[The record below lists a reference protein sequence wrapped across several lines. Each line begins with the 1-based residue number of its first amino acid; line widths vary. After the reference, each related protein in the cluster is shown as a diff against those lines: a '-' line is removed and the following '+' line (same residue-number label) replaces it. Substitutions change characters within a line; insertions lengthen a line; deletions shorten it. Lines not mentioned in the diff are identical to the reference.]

1 MNKTVKTMSKGEV
14 SKEKQVKRRTWMMPQ
29 EVEVWYVLPAIRRE
43 LAKAMKTKVVP
54 RPNEEGK
61 IVDHKVTQKEIARM
75 LGVTEP
81 AITQYLLKKKG
92 QRSRGDQ
99 VDLPETIVKEIDKA
113 ADTMISEYEKTR
125 LNEDED
131 IFQAM
136 TKEINRIIKFMRDE
150 GVMCDIHREFCA
162 HVNDTCDACDSK

>member
-1 MNKTVKTMSKGEV
+1 MSASESK
-14 SKEKQVKRRTWMMPQ
+14 KEKQVKRRTWMMPQ

-43 LAKAMKTKVVP
+43 LAKVMKTKLVP
-54 RPNEEGK
+54 RANDDGK
-61 IVDHKVTQKEIARM
+61 LVDHKITQKEIARM

-99 VDLPETIVKEIDKA
+99 VSLPDHILREIDKS
-113 ADTMISEYEKTR
+113 ADRMIADYEKAR
-125 LNEDED
+125 KADDED
-131 IFQAM
+131 IFQTM
-136 TKEINRIIKFMRDE
+136 TSEINRIITVMRDA

-162 HVNDTCDACDSK
+162 HANDPCEACDTK

>member
-1 MNKTVKTMSKGEV
+1 MSASET
-14 SKEKQVKRRTWMMPQ
+14 SKERQVKRRTWMMPQ

-43 LAKAMKTKVVP
+43 LAKVMKTKVVS
-54 RPNEEGK
+54 RQDEDGK
-61 IVDHKVTQKEIARM
+61 MVDHKITQKEIARM

-99 VDLPETIVKEIDKA
+99 VALPKIILKEIDKS
-113 ADTMISEYEKTR
+113 ADIMIAEYEKART
-125 LNEDED
+125 NEEED
-131 IFQAM
+131 IFESM
-136 TKEINRIIKFMRDE
+136 TKEINRIIRFMRDE

-162 HVNDTCDACDSK
+162 HADDPCDACNTR

>member
-1 MNKTVKTMSKGEV
+1 MSAGAKKV
-14 SKEKQVKRRTWMMPQ
+14 KQVKRRTWMMPQ

-43 LAKAMKTKVVP
+43 LAKVMKTKVVT
-54 RPNEEGK
+54 RTSDDGEK
-61 IVDHKVTQKEIARM
+61 VDHKVTQKEIARM

-99 VDLPETIVKEIDKA
+99 VSLPDHILREIDKS
-113 ADTMISEYEKTR
+113 ADKMIEDYEKVR
-125 LNEDED
+125 LLEDED
-131 IFQAM
+131 IFETM
-136 TKEINRIIKFMRDE
+136 TREINRTMRDA

-162 HVNDTCDACDSK
+162 HTHDPCDACSTK